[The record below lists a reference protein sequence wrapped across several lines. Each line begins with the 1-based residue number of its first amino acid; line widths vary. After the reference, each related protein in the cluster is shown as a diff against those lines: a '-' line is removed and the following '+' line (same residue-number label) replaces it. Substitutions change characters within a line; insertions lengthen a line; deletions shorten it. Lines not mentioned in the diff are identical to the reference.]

1 MPLTQVKPYEAVTY
15 NLQLDGISQPQL
27 EEHYKLYGGYVTNTN
42 TLNDKMAELIA
53 AGKFSTPEYNE
64 LRRRFGF
71 EYCGMRL
78 HEYYFG
84 ALKQGVGALD
94 KGSKLYKK
102 IEEDFGS
109 YDAWEADFKASGM
122 IRGIGWVVLYQ
133 DPQNGRLQNF
143 WISDHEL
150 GHPAGFTPILVMDV
164 WEHAYSVDYK
174 PTGRKAYIDA
184 YFKNINWPT
193 VESRLK

>member
-1 MPLTQVKPYEAVTY
+1 MPATQVKPYQTVVY
-15 NLQLDGISQPQL
+15 NLQLDGISSEQL

-42 TLNDKMAELIA
+42 TLNEKMAELVE

-64 LRRRFGF
+64 IRRRFGF
-71 EYCGMRL
+71 EYDGMRL

-84 ALKQGVGALD
+84 ALKSGGAALPS
-94 KGSKLYKK
+94 GSKLYKK

-109 YDAWEADFKASGM
+109 YANWEADFKASGM
-122 IRGIGWVVLYQ
+122 IRGIGWVILYQ
-133 DPQNGRLQNF
+133 DPQTKRLQNF
-143 WISDHEL
+143 WIGDHEY

-184 YFKNINWPT
+184 YFKNIDWPT
-193 VESRLK
+193 VEARLQ